1 MSSSSSTKRKRAH
14 KCSNCFVEN
23 PDHSYQNC
31 KEPCNICNKNDHKTR
46 SCPYYRIKNRRKIHI
61 PNPDDEDTMTTSN
74 DIINNNDSDSGNRE
88 LREAENVENV
98 LAENGVF
105 ALAAMTSAA
114 TFPTNFKSIELR
126 KYQIKFKTVNGSEG
140 TIDLHTD
147 DNAVRNVRE
156 EFQNVHVNYVNRDR
170 SISGDIKYSIK
181 FNEKSAPRG
190 GLEKIK
196 RVGKSLSQARFYKNV
211 MPEKIPLRKTDISPA
226 DWRVE
231 KYVYWERQKNV
242 DLEELI
248 SQEDQSA
255 SFSGSIY
262 DDPPDVNTA
271 VQNWKRGKST
281 KIAYYLNPPLVPE
294 PSQNNINLLSDY
306 IEYLSEGLGFIQF
319 NNEINR
325 RSELRYCSY
334 LDKAVEMYR
343 QYTAGGNSD
352 IISTFLSESQDNKD
366 KAYLFKKKMV
376 GRRLNK
382 LIARCQLN
390 WQIIDCVEEL
400 SVNFLTNTV
409 QEEHIDTL
417 IEEINKEYA
426 PKFLKKRSGN
436 NEVNEVRKFFEG
448 VKTRLN
454 EIKNFKRT
462 INQSIAQIESLKE
475 TNQQNQLLEQ
485 LKTEFN
491 KFEYDIVEDERNCEF
506 LELNEEEGEEFNSIM
521 EERREFLS
529 RLEVA
534 IENIKL

>member
-1 MSSSSSTKRKRAH
+1 
-14 KCSNCFVEN
+14 
-23 PDHSYQNC
+23 
-31 KEPCNICNKNDHKTR
+31 
-46 SCPYYRIKNRRKIHI
+46 
-61 PNPDDEDTMTTSN
+61 MTTSN
-74 DIINNNDSDSGNRE
+74 AVINNNDSDSGNRE

-126 KYQIKFKTVNGSEG
+126 KHQIKFKTVNGFEG

-248 SQEDQSA
+248 SQEDQSG

-281 KIAYYLNPPLVPE
+281 KITYYLNPPLVPE
-294 PSQNNINLLSDY
+294 PSQDNINLLSDY

-343 QYTAGGNSD
+343 QYTTGGNSD

-426 PKFLKKRSGN
+426 PKFLTKRSGN
-436 NEVNEVRKFFEG
+436 NEVDEVHKFFEE

-454 EIKNFKRT
+454 EIKNFEKT
-462 INQSIAQIESLKE
+462 INKSIAQIESLKE

-491 KFEYDIVEDERNCEF
+491 KFEYNIIEDDKRNCEF
-506 LELNEEEGEEFNSIM
+506 LELNEEEEEEFNSIM

>member
-1 MSSSSSTKRKRAH
+1 M
-14 KCSNCFVEN
+14 
-23 PDHSYQNC
+23 
-31 KEPCNICNKNDHKTR
+31 
-46 SCPYYRIKNRRKIHI
+46 
-61 PNPDDEDTMTTSN
+61 
-74 DIINNNDSDSGNRE
+74 
-88 LREAENVENV
+88 
-98 LAENGVF
+98 
-105 ALAAMTSAA
+105 
-114 TFPTNFKSIELR
+114 
-126 KYQIKFKTVNGSEG
+126 
-140 TIDLHTD
+140 
-147 DNAVRNVRE
+147 
-156 EFQNVHVNYVNRDR
+156 
-170 SISGDIKYSIK
+170 
-181 FNEKSAPRG
+181 
-190 GLEKIK
+190 
-196 RVGKSLSQARFYKNV
+196 
-211 MPEKIPLRKTDISPA
+211 
-226 DWRVE
+226 
-231 KYVYWERQKNV
+231 
-242 DLEELI
+242 
-248 SQEDQSA
+248 
-255 SFSGSIY
+255 
-262 DDPPDVNTA
+262 
-271 VQNWKRGKST
+271 
-281 KIAYYLNPPLVPE
+281 
-294 PSQNNINLLSDY
+294 LSDY

-343 QYTAGGNSD
+343 QYTTGGNSD

-426 PKFLKKRSGN
+426 PKFLTKRSGN

-491 KFEYDIVEDERNCEF
+491 KFEYDIVEDECNCEF

>member
-1 MSSSSSTKRKRAH
+1 MSSSSSTKRKRAL
-14 KCSNCFVEN
+14 KCSNCLVEN
-23 PDHSYQNC
+23 PDHSYQSC

-74 DIINNNDSDSGNRE
+74 AVIDNNDSDSGNRE

-156 EFQNVHVNYVNRDR
+156 EFQNVHVNYVNQDR

-248 SQEDQSA
+248 SQDQSG

-262 DDPPDVNTA
+262 DDPPDVKTA

-343 QYTAGGNSD
+343 QYTTGGNSD

-426 PKFLKKRSGN
+426 PKFLTKRSGN
-436 NEVNEVRKFFEG
+436 NEVNVVHKFFEE

-454 EIKNFKRT
+454 EIKNFKMT
-462 INQSIAQIESLKE
+462 INKSIAQIESLKE

-485 LKTEFN
+485 LNTEFN

-506 LELNEEEGEEFNSIM
+506 LVLNEEEGEEFNSIM
-521 EERREFLS
+521 EERRELLS

>member
-1 MSSSSSTKRKRAH
+1 MSSSSSTKRKRAL
-14 KCSNCFVEN
+14 KCSNCLVEN
-23 PDHSYQNC
+23 PDHSYQSC

-74 DIINNNDSDSGNRE
+74 AVIDNNDSDSGNRE
-88 LREAENVENV
+88 FREAENVENV

-156 EFQNVHVNYVNRDR
+156 EFQNVHVNYVNQDR

-248 SQEDQSA
+248 SQDQSG

-262 DDPPDVNTA
+262 DDPPDVKTA

-343 QYTAGGNSD
+343 QYTTGGNSD

-426 PKFLKKRSGN
+426 PKFLTKRSGN
-436 NEVNEVRKFFEG
+436 NEVNVVHKFFEE

-454 EIKNFKRT
+454 EIKNFKMT
-462 INQSIAQIESLKE
+462 INKSIAQIESLKE

-485 LKTEFN
+485 LNTEFN

-506 LELNEEEGEEFNSIM
+506 LVLNEEEGEEFNSIM
-521 EERREFLS
+521 EERRELLS